1 MAPSTLKTD
10 LVRTWDMII
19 RYEPPGLSLVS
30 PVERNLRYIQR
41 KERAK

>member
-10 LVRTWDMII
+10 LVRTSDMII
-19 RYEPPGLSLVS
+19 RYEPLGLSLVS
-30 PVERNLRYIQR
+30 PVERRSSIQR